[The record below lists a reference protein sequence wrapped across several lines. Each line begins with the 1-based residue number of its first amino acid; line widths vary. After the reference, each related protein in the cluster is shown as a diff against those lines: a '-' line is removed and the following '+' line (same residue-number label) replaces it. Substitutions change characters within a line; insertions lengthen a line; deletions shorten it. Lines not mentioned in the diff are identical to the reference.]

1 MLLSNEA
8 TPECRMVLS
17 SKAVPT
23 ETVNSVLTDEIDE
36 QTVPHLVGKRLRTTK
51 SVVKTEEI
59 IKRVEKEKGKI
70 NKIQPDEM

>member
-8 TPECRMVLS
+8 TPEWYSHQKLFQ
-17 SKAVPT
+17 PN
-23 ETVNSVLTDEIDE
+23 TVNSVLTDEIDE
-36 QTVPHLVGKRLRTTK
+36 KTVPYLVGKRLRTTK

-70 NKIQPDEM
+70 NKIQPDKL